1 MNFSDKEE
9 CFLHILVIV
18 LTVNCLFV
26 LLLFGCVFFFGI
38 FFSVKMYVLFNK
50 Y

>member
-1 MNFSDKEE
+1 MNFRDKEE
-9 CFLHILVIV
+9 CFRHISFMV

-26 LLLFGCVFFFGI
+26 CFTFVCMVFFGI